1 MTNEQL
7 TIEVMKL
14 AEHQAVCDA
23 ERKRMTEIIEELKE
37 DIKTTKKMTED
48 VHILALNMEGMQ
60 KTIQETRD
68 KVEELTQKDYN
79 NYIETK
85 KIVRNNVIS
94 GVVGS
99 ILTVLGGA
107 IAILI
112 GILSRG
118 GN

>member
-1 MTNEQL
+1 MTTEQL
-7 TIEVMKL
+7 TMEFMKL

-68 KVEELTQKDYN
+68 KVEELSQKDYN
-79 NYIETK
+79 NYVESK
-85 KIVRNNVIS
+85 KVVRNNIIS

-99 ILTVLGGA
+99 ILTVIGGA
-107 IAILI
+107 ITILVS
-112 GILSRG
+112 ILMKG
-118 GN
+118 G

>member
-1 MTNEQL
+1 MTTEQL
-7 TIEVMKL
+7 TMEFMKL

-37 DIKTTKKMTED
+37 DVKTTKKMTED

-68 KVEELTQKDYN
+68 KVEELSQKDYN
-79 NYIETK
+79 NYVESK
-85 KIVRNNVIS
+85 KVVRNNIIS

-99 ILTVLGGA
+99 VLTVIGGA
-107 IAILI
+107 IAILVS
-112 GILSRG
+112 ILMKG
-118 GN
+118 G